1 MNSAKLLRYSMQLS
15 MLKQLRSLKL
25 ISEAEY
31 QLVEKK
37 LKKDYLYVITLFATI
52 MSIGASA
59 FVSPDV
65 FYVNTQNAFIF
76 WTFLGYSLHIANKK
90 RQEKMALKEK
100 AKQLPNSDM
109 QEQVKEEVN

>member
-37 LKKDYLYVITLFATI
+37 LKKDYLYVITLL
-52 MSIGASA
+52 
-59 FVSPDV
+59 
-65 FYVNTQNAFIF
+65 
-76 WTFLGYSLHIANKK
+76 FLILPLDYYSV
-90 RQEKMALKEK
+90 AL
-100 AKQLPNSDM
+100 
-109 QEQVKEEVN
+109 

>member
-1 MNSAKLLRYSMQLS
+1 MFVDILASQGIIGVVIIAPFIVLTLVWLFA
-15 MLKQLRSLKL
+15 L
-25 ISEAEY
+25 I
-31 QLVEKK
+31 VKK

-109 QEQVKEEVN
+109 QEQEKEEVN